1 MTGDLL
7 VVLPHGDP
15 SVKNGIMGMSE
26 QKILVLAVIKTSMLG
41 MLYSGRYDESQ
52 QLIIRLDEERTRVE
66 QGEYFETRQN
76 RRWVTWKQICNPGR
90 GPMEIWLCRQTAAGS
105 GCLQYLVN
113 GRGSA
118 VMGGGVCASFLC
130 WALARTVQG
139 EGEETQGRFCRGMV
153 PACAACAAS
162 PRPSLVPILS
172 ERFVFVDQRPS

>member
-118 VMGGGVCASFLC
+118 VMGGGSLRVLPVLGPGQNRSRGGRRDTGQVLQRDGARLRSLRRQPPSVSRANSVRAVCIC
-130 WALARTVQG
+130 
-139 EGEETQGRFCRGMV
+139 
-153 PACAACAAS
+153 
-162 PRPSLVPILS
+162 
-172 ERFVFVDQRPS
+172 